1 MLSADWLAEHRS
13 AIITLSSLLLIA
25 GFLVVAARSGK
36 SKKGRGPSEGPSL
49 VDLGISD
56 GQAPL
61 PESTGEPASEVVALL
76 PPSDSEMAKGQFA
89 SRPSLFLFPFDVPD
103 DAEREKRL
111 ADELH
116 DDIVAVLSK
125 SSDIAVIGR
134 KAREWGAASGRSV
147 RSLERELGARYAV
160 SGELSKRDDKGRF
173 TVHLLETST
182 GGSMWSK
189 PFDLSTYENDDQN
202 ILINQIAGNVASEL
216 LRAEAERTLRQ
227 EPERL
232 SAESLTN
239 RARHSF
245 TAFNRRTFHEIEQL
259 ARMAIDLKPSLPG
272 AYGILAGAMAMKAHQ
287 SWTESP
293 DDDLEEAFSEGSR
306 AIELSPGNP
315 RMLFWWGHVHFYGG
329 RTDDAVGI
337 LENAVAGDP
346 SYVPTHILHGAALI
360 LAGESVKGIDRIDHA
375 LHLAPD
381 HAQAFQ
387 ANLWLGVG
395 YFELQDAA
403 AAQKAFLSSINQ
415 NVIKNPA
422 DSAATFWAWYGVAA
436 AYIEQGRVR
445 DARAIL
451 ERLRQRFTDHDFGI
465 MFEHAEESFAPSL
478 RRLKMIVAVDKD
490 KRAPSSSVEPVIEP
504 KSSSLRNMFKRRAS
518 AES

>member
-1 MLSADWLAEHRS
+1 MLSADWLAEYRS
-13 AIITLSSLLLIA
+13 VIMTLSSLLLIA
-25 GFLVVAARSGK
+25 GFLVVAARSSK
-36 SKKGRGPSEGPSL
+36 SKKSRGAHDGPGAIEVIPDSTAALPDELGDPS
-49 VDLGISD
+49 SD
-56 GQAPL
+56 
-61 PESTGEPASEVVALL
+61 VVALL
-76 PPSDSEMAKGQFA
+76 PPSDSEMAKGAVA
-89 SRPSLFLFPFDVPD
+89 SRPSLFLFPFEAPE
-103 DAEREKRL
+103 DADRVRRL

-147 RSLERELGARYAV
+147 RSLERELGVRYAV
-160 SGELSKRDDKGRF
+160 SGELAKRDEKGRF
-173 TVHLLETST
+173 TVHLLETAT

-189 PFDLSTYENDDQN
+189 HFDLDASANGDQSL
-202 ILINQIAGNVASEL
+202 LIDQIAGNVASEL

-232 SAESLTN
+232 SAEALTN

-287 SWTESP
+287 PWTESP
-293 DDDLEEAFSEGSR
+293 EEDLEEAFSEGGR

-337 LENAVAGDP
+337 LENAAAGDP
-346 SYVPTHILHGAALI
+346 SYAPTHILHGASLI
-360 LAGESVKGIDRIDHA
+360 LAGETMKGIDRIDHA
-375 LHLAPD
+375 LNLAPD

-387 ANLWLGVG
+387 AQLWRGIG
-395 YFELQDAA
+395 YFELQDTA
-403 AAQKAFLSSINQ
+403 AAQKAFLASINQ

-436 AYIEQGRVR
+436 AYVEQGRVR

-451 ERLRQRFTDHDFGI
+451 ERLRQRFVDHDFGI
-465 MFEHAEESFAPSL
+465 MFEHAEESFAPNL
-478 RRLKMIVAVDKD
+478 RRLKIIAAVDKD
-490 KRAPSSSVEPVIEP
+490 KRAPSATVEPVIEP
-504 KSSSLRNMFKRRAS
+504 KPTSLRSMFKRRAS

>member
-1 MLSADWLAEHRS
+1 MNADWLAEHRS
-13 AIITLSSLLLIA
+13 VIMTLSSLLLIA
-25 GFLVVAARSGK
+25 GFLVIAARGGK
-36 SKKGRGPSEGPSL
+36 SRKKRGL
-49 VDLGISD
+49 SD
-56 GQAPL
+56 SPTTIELSTPESPL
-61 PESTGEPASEVVALL
+61 PPTEGKDETPSDVVALL
-76 PPSDSEMAKGQFA
+76 PPSEAEMTKGHFGA
-89 SRPSLFLFPFDVPD
+89 RPGLFLFPFEVPVEAD
-103 DAEREKRL
+103 REKRL

-147 RSLERELGARYAV
+147 RSLEREVGARYAV
-160 SGELSKRDDKGRF
+160 SGDLSVRNEKVRF
-173 TVHLLETST
+173 SVHLLETAT
-182 GGSMWSK
+182 GSSMWSK
-189 PFDLSTYENDDQN
+189 NFDLAAYQKDDQG
-202 ILINQIAGNVASEL
+202 LLVNQIAGSVAAEV

-272 AYGILAGAMAMKAHQ
+272 AYGILAGAMALKAHQ

-293 DDDLEEAFSEGSR
+293 EDDLEEAFSEGSR
-306 AIELSPGNP
+306 AVELSPGNP

-329 RTDDAVGI
+329 RTEDAIGI
-337 LENAVAGDP
+337 LENAAAGDP

-360 LAGESVKGIDRIDHA
+360 LAGEAANGLDRIDHA

-387 ANLWLGVG
+387 AQLWRGIGL
-395 YFELQDAA
+395 FEADDVNT
-403 AAQKAFLSSINQ
+403 AQKAFLSSINL

-422 DSAATFWAWYGVAA
+422 DSATTFWSWYGTAA
-436 AYIEQGRVR
+436 TYMDQGRAR
-445 DARAIL
+445 EARAIL
-451 ERLRQRFTDHDFGI
+451 ERLRQRFTDHDYAI
-465 MFEHAEESFAPSL
+465 MLEHAEESFAPNL
-478 RRLKMIVAVDKD
+478 RQLKMVSITEKDKMMPSDMLEPVAV
-490 KRAPSSSVEPVIEP
+490 RPGSI
-504 KSSSLRNMFKRRAS
+504 RNMFRRRAS